1 MKKRFLIPLGIIL
14 MPVTALLAA
23 LLTEKING
31 TFVSGW
37 QFLIIAVIAIIAA
50 IILVMAVKL
59 PKFIAGA
66 IVVGL
71 LLSPYFQ
78 FMFGKINVFLMDPP
92 DLRPSVSVP
101 EVRVEMGDLIFTNDA
116 GRDIVVL
123 PSSGVKT
130 LYPGKN
136 VVNLGQM
143 DIPAGTYKSGKMS
156 VKNIEVDV
164 NVDLKK
170 EIDLMYDTFKSQYM
184 PPLPADMPEEAK
196 AMIPGDEEIKQRIG
210 GEIGKYLNAGM
221 IAPYLPPFVK
231 IKSFSQTADTIAMV
245 LSAAIDLPV
254 MPIAFPY
261 PTGTGGPDI
270 VLDITLNAIGLPT
283 GITPIIKLPPGA
295 PDISS
300 MIPDMTPNIGN
311 INMPTDFNIPAAALE
326 QIKREVE
333 AGVAQGEAI
342 KQQMMR
348 QP

>member
-1 MKKRFLIPLGIIL
+1 
-14 MPVTALLAA
+14 MPVTALVAA
-23 LLTEKING
+23 LVTEKING
-31 TFVSGW
+31 TFISGW
-37 QFLIIAVIAIIAA
+37 QLLIMVVIAVIVAVV
-50 IILVMAVKL
+50 LVVTIKL

-66 IVVGL
+66 IVTGL

-78 FMFGKINVFLMDPP
+78 FAFGKINVFLMDPP
-92 DLRPSVSVP
+92 NLRPSVSVP

-116 GRDIVVL
+116 GQDIVVL
-123 PSSGVKT
+123 PSGGVKT

-136 VVNLGQM
+136 VVNLGQL
-143 DIPAGTYKSGKMS
+143 DIPVGTYKSGKMS

-164 NVDLKK
+164 NIDLRK
-170 EIDLMYDTFKSQYM
+170 EIDLMYDNFKSEYM
-184 PPLPADMPEEAK
+184 PELPADMPEEAK
-196 AMIPGDEEIKQRIG
+196 GMIPSDEEIKQRIS
-210 GEIGKYLNAGM
+210 GEISKYLNASM
-221 IAPYLPPFVK
+221 ISPYLPPFVK
-231 IKSFSQTADTIAMV
+231 IKSFNQTADNIAMI
-245 LSAAIDLPV
+245 LTATIDLPA

-270 VLDITLNAIGLPT
+270 ILDITLNAIGLPT

-311 INMPTDFNIPAAALE
+311 INMPTDFNIPPAALE

-333 AGVAQGEAI
+333 AGMARGEAI
-342 KQQMMR
+342 KQQMMQQ